1 MDRRTKHGTSVRFS
15 YSQCLRDMRFNVD
28 ARQQGRMMW
37 SFAQRG
43 LADQIRHALD
53 RLAHRCETKTLPL
66 QGFYWFARAALA
78 IAGCNDHVTVVHAV
92 FNWFRNRS
100 NLALV
105 GVTRWPLSRM
115 HVFEVD
121 TWADAILTAVCLH
134 DSART
139 LNTLLAIARSSL
151 DTRNVCVFDY
161 NMGSK
166 MREVLLYR
174 QTLFYTAAEYGS
186 TRVLEDLVRAKKAA
200 ATCASACASACASS
214 YPSSYPSSY
223 SFAPLHALFG
233 RPRPWTK
240 VVVRMCNMLVR
251 HAPSSA
257 RGTDEWGYQPL
268 CTAVDAMLR
277 DVTPLELGKEFEQEF
292 RQKYRLDAFLDLGCL
307 DLGCN
312 DLGRLDLGRLD
323 LGRLD
328 LGTRSCAQ
336 EAKGQEAKEPSA
348 QEQEAKGQKA
358 KEQEA
363 KATDFKAFGPSKY
376 DAAIV
381 QCLLRAKSDPA
392 WKDNLGRSC
401 IGNAA
406 DRMAMEGTARERGAF
421 VMYLLTTLS

>member
-1 MDRRTKHGTSVRFS
+1 
-15 YSQCLRDMRFNVD
+15 
-28 ARQQGRMMW
+28 MW

-115 HVFEVD
+115 HVFEVE
-121 TWADAILTAVCLH
+121 TWAYAILTAACLH

-214 YPSSYPSSY
+214 YPSSY

-257 RGTDEWGYQPL
+257 RGTDEWGDQPL

-292 RQKYRLDAFLDLGCL
+292 RQKYRLDSFPDFGCL
-307 DLGCN
+307 DFGCN
-312 DLGRLDLGRLD
+312 DLGRFD

-328 LGTRSCAQ
+328 LGTRSCAK
-336 EAKGQEAKEPSA
+336 EQEAKEPNA
-348 QEQEAKGQKA
+348 QEQEAKEKAEEQKTNA
-358 KEQEA
+358 QK
-363 KATDFKAFGPSKY
+363 TLNLKAFGPSKY

-381 QCLLRAKSDPA
+381 RCLLRAKSDPA